1 MFERGLEAEVRALLA
16 AGVPEDSTAMQAI
29 GYRQLAVA
37 FRGEMSLSEARDAI
51 KRESR
56 RYAKR
61 QLTWLRAKPDVF
73 WIFFEDEPD
82 FEFARQISADFLHS
96 RGLK

>member
-1 MFERGLEAEVRALLA
+1 VRALLA
-16 AGVPEDSTAMQAI
+16 SGLSAGCTAMQAI
-29 GYRQLAVA
+29 GYKEAAAAL
-37 FRGEMSLSEARDAI
+37 RGEISPAEAVEQI

-73 WIFFEDEPD
+73 WVRWEKVPAFD
-82 FEFARQISADFLHS
+82 FALLRSTDFLRS
-96 RGLK
+96 RGIE